1 MLTAHSRN
9 LSVPPVNRSA
19 PWTIAD
25 VLDFESLLAADA
37 AVPDDRLRE
46 RDHAIFEEKI
56 APQLQGDAAKDRRA
70 VFRQWLE
77 VRRREKAGIL
87 PGEAYETGRQTLLT
101 ASAITGLF
109 LGGSVAIGLLHYS
122 GNEPINAMLFLA
134 WTLGPQWLFLIAA
147 TFLFIERH
155 TSRFLTRWRPLR
167 ALLSGILWLFSTGL
181 RKLPGEQ
188 RDALRSTL
196 AGLGPKR
203 DIYGPLVG
211 WPLMIVTQIFAVC
224 FNLGVIGTVLAE
236 LPAREL
242 RFGWQ
247 TTLQVSP
254 QKAARVVSAL
264 ATPWKAWAPNPYPN
278 AQQVI
283 ETRFAPGQPHWDL
296 PGEALRAWW
305 PFLLY
310 SVIFYGLFVRG
321 ALLFFSVWRTRSAL
335 GGLTFN
341 HADANALWRRLTGPQ
356 ITVRGG
362 EAKLEDAPRFEPVR
376 RITPPAAPAAPSTP
390 VAPAEAGLSAA
401 VPATAAPVTPQV
413 LAENCFVIVAEEL
426 TAGEPE
432 IRDFTQQRY
441 GWHMSAMRAGKVDN
455 RRASTD
461 LYAEVSAAAPSLV
474 AVLVVVPATRDPIV
488 AVALFLRELIA
499 AGGGKP
505 EVIVQLVGERKDGG
519 FGPVDDA
526 RFEIWRRFRDIQR
539 LRIGLER

>member
-1 MLTAHSRN
+1 M
-9 LSVPPVNRSA
+9 NRST

-37 AVPDDRLRE
+37 AVHDDRLRE

-56 APQLQGDAAKDRRA
+56 APQLQGDAVKDRRE

-87 PGEAYETGRQTLLT
+87 PGEAYETGRQTLLA

-109 LGGSVAIGLLHYS
+109 LGASVAIGLLHYS

-134 WTLGPQWLFLIAA
+134 WTLGPQWLFLISA
-147 TFLFIERH
+147 TLLWIERH

-181 RKLPGEQ
+181 RKLPGQQ
-188 RDALRSTL
+188 RDALRSAF

-203 DIYGPLVG
+203 DIYAPLVG
-211 WPLMIVTQIFAVC
+211 WPLMVVTQVFAVC
-224 FNLGVIGTVLAE
+224 FNLGIIGTVVAE

-254 QKAARVVSAL
+254 QTAARVVSAL
-264 ATPWKAWAPNPYPN
+264 ATPWKAWAPNPYPS

-283 ETRFAPGQPHWDL
+283 DTRFAPGQPHWDL
-296 PGEALRAWW
+296 PGESLRAWW

-321 ALLFFSVWRTRSAL
+321 ALLLFSVWKTQSAL
-335 GGLTFN
+335 RGLAFN

-362 EAKLEDAPRFEPVR
+362 EAKLEDAPRYEPVP
-376 RITPPAAPAAPSTP
+376 RIAPMAPAAPTEAVS
-390 VAPAEAGLSAA
+390 PAG
-401 VPATAAPVTPQV
+401 PATAAPVAPQV
-413 LAENCFVIVAEEL
+413 AAENCFAVIAEEL
-426 TAGEPE
+426 TVDEPE
-432 IRDFTQQRY
+432 IRDLARRRY
-441 GWHMSAMRAGKVDN
+441 GWNMSAMRTGKVDN

-474 AVLVVVPATRDPIV
+474 SVLVVVPATRDPIV
-488 AVALFLRELIA
+488 AVALFLRELIT